1 MELTKKT
8 AAMVATTTVVAGLAD
23 IIIYSIG
30 TSKEQGKGF
39 KLLMPKTKDILQI
52 LAIGLAMGVAID
64 FISGKLEDLLMTP
77 EEKQLRDL
85 IEAEVKFINKGQRV
99 NQEPVSIA
107 WKNTIIQKAS

>member
-8 AAMVATTTVVAGLAD
+8 AAMVATTTIVAGMAD

-30 TSKEQGKGF
+30 TAKQRGGGF
-39 KLLMPKTKDILQI
+39 KLYMPKTKDLLQI

-77 EEKQLRDL
+77 EEKELRNL
-85 IEAEVKFINKGQRV
+85 IESEVKLINKGERK
-99 NQEPVSIA
+99 NQEPVQIA
-107 WKNTIIQKAS
+107 WKNITLRKAS